1 MFDQLEGINARPAPF
16 QFYTAEDLWNDPHTS
31 AQMLAH
37 HLNPDIDVSSRRA
50 AFIDRSVEWIVA
62 HFGVGEG
69 TRIADFGCGPG
80 LYTSRLAAAG
90 AAVTG
95 IDFSERSIQ
104 YAREFAAER
113 GLLID
118 YVRQSYLEYETEKR
132 FDLITMIMCDFCAL
146 SPAQRKAMLA
156 RWHRLLVAGGSVLL
170 DVYTMNAYNQRE
182 ESRSYELNQFNGFW
196 SPDRYY
202 GFLNTFK
209 YDAERVVLDKYTI
222 IEPARTRVVYNW
234 LQYFDVQSLRG
245 EFIDSGFDV
254 VDPLRP
260 RGRRASHRRCSR
272 NGHRG
277 SKTMTPWQLSR

>member
-1 MFDQLEGINARPAPF
+1 M
-16 QFYTAEDLWNDPHTS
+16 
-31 AQMLAH
+31 
-37 HLNPDIDVSSRRA
+37 
-50 AFIDRSVEWIVA
+50 A

-90 AAVTG
+90 ADVTG
-95 IDFSERSIQ
+95 IDFSKRSIQ

-113 GLLID
+113 GLPID

-146 SPAQRKAMLA
+146 SPVQRKAMLA

-182 ESRSYELNQFNGFW
+182 EAQSYELNQLNGFW
-196 SPDRYY
+196 SPGRYY

-209 YDAERVVLDKYTI
+209 YDEDAGR
-222 IEPARTRVVYNW
+222 ARQVHH
-234 LQYFDVQSLRG
+234 
-245 EFIDSGFDV
+245 
-254 VDPLRP
+254 
-260 RGRRASHRRCSR
+260 RRAGAHPGGAQLAPVFRRELVAAR
-272 NGHRG
+272 VR
-277 SKTMTPWQLSR
+277 